1 MIRFLSATV
10 STRDFHSL
18 NTSSTLVGTI
28 FLPFILHAIKI
39 AINNRVNFTIG
50 RNFKT
55 CDKNYEI
62 EVPFDYIEQELEDF
76 VPYSI
81 VYVKVIDLKTKKII
95 NFWD

>member
-1 MIRFLSATV
+1 MKCL
-10 STRDFHSL
+10 D
-18 NTSSTLVGTI
+18 
-28 FLPFILHAIKI
+28 
-39 AINNRVNFTIG
+39 
-50 RNFKT
+50 FKT